1 LVVVGCEIALGGK
14 YRGGCILSTAKLLP
28 CEGS

>member
-14 YRGGCILSTAKLLP
+14 YRGGCILSAKLLP